1 MNKLYIVSCG
11 TGGTNY
17 ITPEA
22 KKALD
27 ECEVVVS
34 YSKYARELSSL
45 IVNKELHTSGMTHE
59 IQRCTM
65 AVEFASQGKTTCII
79 SNGDSNIY
87 GIASVIVEIIDE
99 KDLWDKVDLVSLPG
113 ITALLAAASK
123 VGAPLSQDFA
133 TVSLSE
139 RQNSFEL
146 IDKRVKAALEA
157 DFILG
162 IYNPKSKKRTIG
174 YENFI
179 KSLEG
184 YENRIAVIASHM
196 GREDKESITITTAK
210 ELIQKGLENEDI
222 TMSTLII
229 IGNTQTRL
237 TKNGKILTPRG
248 CAN

>member
-1 MNKLYIVSCG
+1 MNRLYIVSCG

-17 ITPEA
+17 LTQEA
-22 KKALD
+22 KNALK

-34 YSKYARELSSL
+34 YSKYARELSEL
-45 IVNKELHTSGMTHE
+45 IDEKEIHTSGMTHE
-59 IQRCTM
+59 IQRCES
-65 AVEFASQGKTTCII
+65 AVEFTREGRTTCII
-79 SNGDSNIY
+79 SNGDSNVY
-87 GIASVIVEIIDE
+87 GIASVIVEIIDN
-99 KDLWDKVDLVSLPG
+99 KNLWDEVELISLPG
-113 ITALLAAASK
+113 ITALLAAAAK

-133 TVSLSE
+133 TISLSE

-174 YENFI
+174 YINF
-179 KSLEG
+179 LEALKP
-184 YENRIAVIASHM
+184 YEDRVAIIASHM
-196 GREDKESITITTAK
+196 GREDKENITITTAK
-210 ELIQKGLENEDI
+210 ELINEGLENPLV

-229 IGNTQTRL
+229 IGNTQTKV
-237 TKNGKILTPRG
+237 TKNGTILTPRG

>member
-22 KKALD
+22 KNALED
-27 ECEVVVS
+27 CEVVVS

-45 IVNKELHTSGMTHE
+45 IEGKELHTSGMTHE
-59 IQRCTM
+59 VQRCTM
-65 AVEFASQGKTTCII
+65 AVDFAVSGKTTCII
-79 SNGDSNIY
+79 SNGDSNVY

-99 KDLWDKVDLVSLPG
+99 KDLWDKIELISLPG
-113 ITALLAAASK
+113 ITAILAAASK

-146 IDKRVKAALEA
+146 IDKRVKSALEA

-162 IYNPKSKKRTIG
+162 IYNPKSKKRVIG

-179 KSLEG
+179 EALKP
-184 YENRIAVIASHM
+184 YEQRVAIIASHM

-210 ELIQKGLENEDI
+210 ELIEKGLENPLI

-237 TKNGKILTPRG
+237 TKNGQILTPRG